1 MSTVRLCSE
10 CGRHNGPVFTHCIV
24 CGQELPDPP
33 VDPPSVAA
41 DKAQR
46 YLDQLDIDRRRLLP
60 AKFLRAVERQAE
72 LADDVGSQSGSMRV
86 TDSAELQLSSIAGAR
101 SFLGPRRRDHPADV
115 VTQPDFPALVSPAFD
130 LGGVIEH
137 EPPPPNPTLPP
148 ESGEQAIW
156 VDPRGERHRASPSGD
171 IPDLR
176 SEDHVPVV
184 PQDLEDVHSLE
195 SLEAIQIPAHDPLDP
210 PSGTPVTAAMPSV
223 ASPLGRALAQGNA
236 SFGPREATFRLL
248 MLPDPGYRS
257 RIHFLQHRL
266 AQTLEIDLFKARQ
279 CLQREQPTFLRSSED
294 PIDVEGMAEH
304 LRAGGVRV
312 LLVHRDSWLRGA
324 EPLTVAAASG
334 PPPGPVEF
342 TRADGSPLRVYRA
355 DLAWAC
361 IAEIP
366 PDPDFGGGVGATQTA
381 ASMTAEARR
390 GKSYWLMDVV
400 RHSSRS
406 PLRIRSDQFDFT
418 CLEGDPSLA
427 AHLNLR
433 KLLAWLSPDA
443 GTPLRVDDSFKR
455 VPHAA
460 GLGARGDLDDE
471 ASLIASREVEFTEYV
486 LLLDAGQRDVP

>member
-1 MSTVRLCSE
+1 MSTVRLCSD

-33 VDPPSVAA
+33 ADPPHIAA

-60 AKFLRAVERQAE
+60 AKFLRAVERQAGVAE
-72 LADDVGSQSGSMRV
+72 DIAGQSGSVRSV

-130 LGGVIEH
+130 LGGVIENK
-137 EPPPPNPTLPP
+137 PPPPNPTLPP
-148 ESGEQAIW
+148 ESADEHPIW
-156 VDPRGERHRASPSGD
+156 RDPRRDPSSAD
-171 IPDLR
+171 FPDLA
-176 SEDHVPVV
+176 SGDHVPVV
-184 PQDLEDVHSLE
+184 PKDLEDVHSLA
-195 SLEAIQIPAHDPLDP
+195 SLESIQVPSLNPLDP

-223 ASPLGRALAQGNA
+223 ASPLGRALSQGNA
-236 SFGPREATFRLL
+236 SFGPRDATFRLL

-266 AQTLEIDLFKARQ
+266 AQTLELDLFKARQ

-312 LLVHRDSWLRGA
+312 LLVHRDSWLKGA
-324 EPLTVAAASG
+324 EPVTVHTASG

-342 TRADGSPLRVYRA
+342 TTGDGRLRVYRA

-361 IAEIP
+361 IAEIT
-366 PDPDFGGGVGATQTA
+366 PDPDFGSGAGSTQPA
-381 ASMTAEARR
+381 ASMTAETRR
-390 GKSYWLMDVV
+390 GKSWWLMDVV

-406 PLRIRSDQFDFT
+406 PLRIRSDQFDFD
-418 CLEGDPSLA
+418 CLGGEATMA

-443 GTPLRVDDSFKR
+443 GAPLRVDDSFKR

-460 GLGARGDLDDE
+460 GLGARGNLDDE
-471 ASLIASREVEFTEYV
+471 ASLIASREIEFTEYV